1 MSVAALFVGVAGF
14 EPTTS
19 SSRTTRAT
27 GLRYTPIWMAK
38 LPKLYELL
46 KWSSHS
52 ASNFSA
58 STGTTPA
65 FSHT

>member
-1 MSVAALFVGVAGF
+1 
-14 EPTTS
+14 
-19 SSRTTRAT
+19 
-27 GLRYTPIWMAK
+27 MAK